1 MNIEPE
7 AVLLAVGIGLA
18 GATLLTVVAW
28 RAGDRLE
35 RNWRS
40 LAARRGWRCEKPE
53 NPRISLRLH
62 GTSGTV
68 AWTCSIHT
76 GASVHTAET
85 PLSNITRLET
95 IWSTR
100 LPGAG
105 LDGTL
110 ELYDNTQFTA
120 LRRITGSSLMGAM
133 ARVSPGLGGRA
144 LRAGLE
150 AANVPAL
157 AVGGGHSA
165 LASSEAARRFIGDP
179 EWQAAFLRFAAAH
192 PGVQQRLHLGD
203 NQLEIAL
210 LGSIR
215 QPERLLRFIE
225 SCLPLAEATRR
236 GLVNQASLARESS
249 GNYNKTPGF
258 RSC

>member
-18 GATLLTVVAW
+18 GAALLTVVAW

-40 LAARRGWRCEKPE
+40 LAARRSWRCEKPE
-53 NPRISLRLH
+53 NPRFSIRLH
-62 GTSGTV
+62 GASGTV
-68 AWTCSIHT
+68 SWTCSIHT

-192 PGVQQRLHLGD
+192 SGVQQRLCLDD
-203 NQLEIAL
+203 NRLDIAL
-210 LGSIR
+210 LGAIR
-215 QPERLLRFIE
+215 QPGELLRFID
-225 SCLPLAEATRR
+225 SCVALVQATLQRLAAMGT
-236 GLVNQASLARESS
+236 A
-249 GNYNKTPGF
+249 
-258 RSC
+258 

>member
-1 MNIEPE
+1 MNIEPGTIIL
-7 AVLLAVGIGLA
+7 VVGIGLA
-18 GATLLTVVAW
+18 GAVALTVFAL

-35 RNWRS
+35 RNWRA
-40 LAARRGWRCEKPE
+40 LAARRGWRLEEPE

-62 GTSGTV
+62 GTSGTL

-85 PLSNITRLET
+85 PLRNITRLET

-110 ELYDNTQFTA
+110 NLYDNAQFTA
-120 LRRITGSSLMGAM
+120 LRRIAGSALMGAM
-133 ARVSPGLGGRA
+133 ARASPGLGGRA

-150 AANVPAL
+150 SANAPAL

-165 LASSEAARRFIGDP
+165 LAGSEAARRFVADP
-179 EWQAAFLRFAAAH
+179 GWQAAFLRFAAAH
-192 PGVQQRLHLGD
+192 PGVQQRLFLGD
-203 NQLEIAL
+203 NQLDIAL
-210 LGSIR
+210 LGAIR
-215 QPERLLRFIE
+215 QPDELLRFIE
-225 SCLPLAEATRR
+225 SCLPLVEATRQR
-236 GLVNQASLARESS
+236 LLALEA
-249 GNYNKTPGF
+249 G
-258 RSC
+258 